1 MQGWIERVP
10 LHHLPDRPQFAE
22 LREPLGEDELSLQGV
37 DTRAAVQFLDSLCR
51 SSAAKVAAL
60 SASDRDGILAALYRA
75 LWGDRI
81 VSTLECEACGA
92 AYDLA
97 FELSTLQRQLGEK
110 AASTIV
116 DEPRVIVDGSGQRYH
131 LPCADE
137 EQAAAAL
144 GIADGSERLRE
155 SVCGDGPA
163 DDLAP
168 LSDRLEVVAP
178 LIDIELDVR
187 CAECSHPALARFDIQ
202 SFALQRLL
210 DERESVLDQIHV
222 LAQGYGW
229 PLREVLSLPRSLR
242 RSLVQ
247 RFAPVPATT
256 G

>member
-10 LHHLPDRPQFAE
+10 LRLLPDQPQFAE
-22 LREPLGEDELSLQGV
+22 LREPLGEDELSLQGI
-37 DTRAAVQFLDSLCR
+37 DTRAAVQLLDSLCH
-51 SSAAKVAAL
+51 SSAAKAGAL

-92 AYDLA
+92 AYDLS

-110 AASTIV
+110 AAEAIV
-116 DEPRVIVDGSGQRYH
+116 EEPRVVGDGTGQRYH
-131 LPCADE
+131 LPSADE
-137 EQAAAAL
+137 EQTAL
-144 GIADGSERLRE
+144 GIAEGSERLRE
-155 SVCGDGPA
+155 SVCGGGRA

-168 LSDRLEVVAP
+168 LSDRLEALAP

-210 DERESVLDQIHV
+210 DERESILDEIHI